1 VGFSYLLHEPPK
13 AGVGSQIYVS
23 PSQTH
28 RLKSVLLFHF
38 HAGLQITY
46 YIAVVKRIHLVIVVA
61 QFVLFSALAV
71 RAQTPATNS
80 SPSSTIAGIK
90 VTGAQKFPADQIIAA
105 SGLKPGDVVTAQQIQ
120 DATNRLAALGIFSAV
135 NFRYTAKGD
144 AINLEFQVRE
154 APTYPI
160 VFDNFPWFTSAEIG
174 EAIRNQVGL
183 FTSEAP
189 GDGTMID
196 QMTAVIEN
204 LLAAQNIKGS
214 VTHQLLAAAAGDGMV
229 MQFRVDGV
237 QLRVQSVQFGDSVAT
252 NSERLKDRVSD
263 IKGQPYS
270 LFAVEV
276 FENEHVRP
284 LYASKGFLRAQIGPP
299 QAHLIPDMNDP
310 KQTAVELS
318 IPINPGAVY
327 TWKGVSWQGNLAVQT
342 PSLDAVVELKPGDIA
357 DGMKIESLWQKIESY
372 YGQHGYL
379 DMKLNAGP
387 QFDDTAR
394 QISYRVNISE
404 GSQYRMG
411 DMVITG
417 LSLDAEKRLRQAW
430 QIAPGQIFDD
440 GYYELHMKILSK
452 PNRDIFGDLPVHY
465 NEFGHLLR
473 PDTSRHTVDVL
484 LDFK

>member
-1 VGFSYLLHEPPK
+1 M
-13 AGVGSQIYVS
+13 
-23 PSQTH
+23 
-28 RLKSVLLFHF
+28 
-38 HAGLQITY
+38 
-46 YIAVVKRIHLVIVVA
+46 
-61 QFVLFSALAV
+61 
-71 RAQTPATNS
+71 RAQAPAATPA
-80 SPSSTIAGIK
+80 PSSTIASIK
-90 VTGAQKFPADQIIAA
+90 ITGARKFPADQVIAA
-105 SGLKPGDVVTAQQIQ
+105 SGLKSGDMVTAEQIQ

-135 NFRYTAKGD
+135 NFRYTSNGN
-144 AINLEFQVRE
+144 AINLEFQVQE

-174 EAIRNQVGL
+174 DAIRNQVGL
-183 FTSEAP
+183 FTGEAP

-204 LLAAQNIKGS
+204 LLASQKIKGG
-214 VTHQLLAAAAGDGMV
+214 VTHQLLTAASGDGMV
-229 MQFRVDGV
+229 MQFRVNGV
-237 QLRVQSVQFGDSVAT
+237 QLRVQSVQFGESMAT
-252 NSERLKDRVSD
+252 DSERLKARISD

-270 LFAVEV
+270 LFAVEI

-299 QAHLIPDMNDP
+299 QTHMIPDMNDP
-310 KQTAVELS
+310 KQSAVELL
-318 IPINPGAVY
+318 IPITPGPAY
-327 TWKGVSWQGNLAVQT
+327 TWKGVSWQGNMAVQS
-342 PSLDAVVELKPGDIA
+342 PSIDEVVDLKPGDVA
-357 DGMKIESLWQKIESY
+357 DGMKIEAQWQKVESY
-372 YGQHGYL
+372 YGQRGYL

-387 QFDDTAR
+387 QFDDAAH
-394 QISYRVNISE
+394 QISYRVSISE

-417 LSLDAEKRLRQAW
+417 LSVDAEKRLRQAW

-452 PNRDIFGDLPVHY
+452 PNRDIFGELPVHY

-473 PDTSRHTVDVL
+473 PDASRHTVDVL

>member
-1 VGFSYLLHEPPK
+1 MK
-13 AGVGSQIYVS
+13 RIYIAIIVT
-23 PSQTH
+23 PF
-28 RLKSVLLFHF
+28 LLF
-38 HAGLQITY
+38 A
-46 YIAVVKRIHLVIVVA
+46 
-61 QFVLFSALAV
+61 ALAV
-71 RAQTPATNS
+71 RGQAPAAPS
-80 SPSSTIAGIK
+80 PPSSTIAAIK
-90 VTGAQKFPADQIIAA
+90 VTGARKFPADQIIAA
-105 SGLKPGDVVTAQQIQ
+105 SGLKSGDVVTAGQIQ

-135 NFRYTAKGD
+135 NFRYTSNGN
-144 AINLEFQVRE
+144 AINLEFQVQE

-174 EAIRNQVGL
+174 DAIRNQVGL
-183 FTSEAP
+183 FTGEAP

-196 QMTAVIEN
+196 EMTAVIEN
-204 LLAAQNIKGS
+204 LLASQKIKGS
-214 VTHQLLAAAAGDGMV
+214 VTHQLLTAASGDGMV
-229 MQFRVDGV
+229 MQFRIDGV
-237 QLRVQSVQFGDSVAT
+237 QLRVQSVQFGESIAT
-252 NSERLKDRVSD
+252 DSERLKDRVSD

-299 QAHLIPDMNDP
+299 QTHLIPDMNDP
-310 KQTAVELS
+310 KQSAVELL
-318 IPINPGAVY
+318 IPITPGPAY
-327 TWKGVSWQGNLAVQT
+327 SWKGVSWQGNMAVQS
-342 PSLDAVVELKPGDIA
+342 PSLDAVVELKPGDVA
-357 DGMKIESLWQKIESY
+357 DGMKIEALWQKIESY
-372 YGQHGYL
+372 YGQRGYL

-387 QFDDTAR
+387 QFDDAAHH
-394 QISYRVNISE
+394 ISYRVSISE

-417 LSLDAEKRLRQAW
+417 LSVDAEKRLRQAW

-440 GYYELHMKILSK
+440 GYYELHLKILSK
-452 PNRDIFGDLPVHY
+452 PSRDIFGDLPVHY